1 MTIARRE
8 FLAALAAAGGALLG
22 GCAGAPAQRTGPRV
36 IDAHSH
42 WYPQEFIDLV
52 LREGAAHGGKP
63 GRDANGNPT
72 FTLPGMNTVFA
83 PVYTDLESRIR
94 MMDDAGIATQVL
106 SLMQPMVYWAPPAL
120 GLELSQLFNDACSAA
135 HRKYPQ
141 RFVGLAMAPLQAP
154 ELAVR
159 EIERAGKLPGL
170 RGLMLATAVGGRNL
184 DDKAL
189 FPVYAKCEELG
200 WPIFPHPIAPLGGE
214 RMRSYNMSN
223 LLGNP
228 VEIGIAAAAL
238 IYGGVLDAFPAL
250 AVMLPR
256 AGGNLPFGIGR
267 YDRNAET
274 TPALQNMKQ
283 PPSAYLRRFYCD
295 TIIENAQV
303 LTALV
308 RIMGADRVVF
318 GTDYASANRDKR
330 PVEFIEGLTELS
342 PQEREQILGGNAAR
356 LFRI

>member
-1 MTIARRE
+1 MERRE
-8 FLAALAAAGGALLG
+8 FLAALAAMSATLAA
-22 GCAGAPAQRTGPRV
+22 GCAGVQGGAGRPRV
-36 IDAHSH
+36 IDAHAH
-42 WYPQEFIDLV
+42 WYPQGFIDIV
-52 LREGAAHGGKP
+52 MREGAAHGGKP
-63 GRDANGNPT
+63 GRNAAGDPT

-83 PVYTDLESRIR
+83 PVYTDLKSRIT
-94 MMDDAGIATQVL
+94 MMDDVGIDVQML

-120 GLELSQLFNDACSAA
+120 GLELSQVYNDACSAA
-135 HRKYPQ
+135 HLQYPQ
-141 RFVGLAMAPLQAP
+141 RFYGLAMAPLQAP
-154 ELAVR
+154 ELALR
-159 EIERAGKLPGL
+159 EIERAAKLPGL
-170 RGLMLATAVGGRNL
+170 RGLMMATAVNGRNL

-189 FPVYAKCEELG
+189 FPVYAKCAELG

-228 VEIGIAAAAL
+228 VEIGVAAACL
-238 IYGGVLDAFPAL
+238 IYGGVLEAYPKLD
-250 AVMLPR
+250 VMLPR

-267 YDRNAET
+267 YDRNAEVF
-274 TPALQNMKQ
+274 PALKGMKR

-308 RIMGADRVVF
+308 KLMGADRIVF
-318 GTDYASANRDKR
+318 GTDYASANGDKR
-330 PVEFIEGLTELS
+330 PVEFIEGLSDLS
-342 PQEREQILGGNAAR
+342 AAERAEILGGTAAR